1 MFLTLKNS
9 QNIPQKG
16 FEWQKGDGDK
26 SLLKLQ
32 KLVKLKLPEHLQRK
46 QKWEYHLSLH
56 NGKTLT
62 EKDVLIAK
70 LCINEIQMGL
80 MKVKSFAP
88 FVWLIIIMMKA

>member
-16 FEWQKGDGDK
+16 FERQKGDGDK

-46 QKWEYHLSLH
+46 QSQSGNIIYHYIM
-56 NGKTLT
+56 
-62 EKDVLIAK
+62 EKL
-70 LCINEIQMGL
+70 
-80 MKVKSFAP
+80 
-88 FVWLIIIMMKA
+88 